1 MSIRGRFLI
10 ATLCGL
16 VLAAGTHIVVI
27 LASPFLARNDAF
39 DRLRPTLD
47 ADKAQLLSPIGG
59 QGTWVPRPDPA
70 ATVAACAFD
79 LANGP
84 TRIVIKTTPLFES
97 LSFHAKTGGIFYAV
111 TDRAAVRDELAV
123 VVMTPRQLDEAR
135 AADGDAEP
143 GGQQEV
149 RVVSPE
155 NQGFAIVRVVSPT
168 PSQNA
173 LAEAAAKS
181 VSCSIEEEG

>member
-16 VLAAGTHIVVI
+16 VLGAGTHIVVI
-27 LASPFLARNDAF
+27 LASPGLAKNDAF

-47 ADKAQLLSPIGG
+47 ADKAQLLSPVGG
-59 QGTWVPRPDPA
+59 RGSWVPRPDPA
-70 ATVAACAFD
+70 AAMAACAFD

-84 TRIVIKTTPLFES
+84 ARIVIRATPLFES

-135 AADGDAEP
+135 AAESDSEP
-143 GGQQEV
+143 ATLQEV
-149 RVVSPE
+149 RVVAPE

-173 LAEAAAKS
+173 LAENAAKS